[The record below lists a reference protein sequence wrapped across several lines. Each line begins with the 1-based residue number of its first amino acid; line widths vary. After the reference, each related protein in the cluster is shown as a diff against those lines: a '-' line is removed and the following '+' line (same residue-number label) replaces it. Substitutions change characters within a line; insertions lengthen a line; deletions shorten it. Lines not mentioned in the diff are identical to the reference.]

1 MQFQAK
7 NGGNTEIFKHAQQE
21 KLDNQLKEF
30 MSKAQNPEVPEAV
43 AEAKPEEIQ
52 KTESASKR
60 EVVQAS

>member
-30 MSKAQNPEVPEAV
+30 MAKATAVEAPKQ
-43 AEAKPEEIQ
+43 EEKPEEIK
-52 KTESASKR
+52 KTETESKR
-60 EVVQAS
+60 EVTEAS